1 MLEITVGHGTLSDQ
15 ILKISSQFHFG
26 HHDWTSQEQ
35 ILNYLLQGAVSQKI
49 MSSQVC
55 KMSYQKEELKKH
67 RYGE

>member
-1 MLEITVGHGTLSDQ
+1 MGHCLTKFCECPANFTFINIGDD
-15 ILKISSQFHFG
+15 
-26 HHDWTSQEQ
+26 DWTSQEQ

>member
-1 MLEITVGHGTLSDQ
+1 MGHSLTKFCECPANFTLR
-15 ILKISSQFHFG
+15 LG
-26 HHDWTSQEQ
+26 HDGWTSQEQ

-55 KMSYQKEELKKH
+55 KISYQKEELKKH